1 MDESNNMFM
10 SESFYIQNEEE
21 LYANDEDRDS
31 FNTTDT
37 GDGIV
42 DACPTSAG
50 TSTIDRFGC
59 KDLDGDGVSNL
70 NDILPNDPSQ
80 WYDTDG
86 DGFGDN
92 STGTNGDECP
102 TEAGVINGDNGQG
115 CPILDLDGDGVLN
128 ENDDCNNSLPGEVVG
143 PDGCPLDDGTD
154 DDQTVGID
162 DGTNVPDQPDNNT
175 DTGDITDGGDNSG
188 SGDTDSSTES
198 TDDAESENKI
208 LGMSPLTLGLIGGIV
223 ILLVLTLLF
232 VRGRSS
238 RSDTFAMQEKAY
250 SDAGYA
256 AVAGIG
262 AVDQTITP
270 EQLAYEQQLMAAGYP
285 ADYARAY
292 ADQHFRPWLKQ

>member
-1 MDESNNMFM
+1 MRGPGYGQAVSVLIELVDSNDASQEVIFTTSLAVATGSSYNETPVSDTYSIFTIPTDTPSGDYTCKLSLDTNEQLSEMDESNNMFM
-10 SESFYIQNEEE
+10 SESFYIKNKEE
-21 LYANDEDRDS
+21 LYANDEDRDG
-31 FNTTDT
+31 FTTTDA

-128 ENDDCNNSLPGEVVG
+128 ENDDCNNSLPGEIVG

-162 DGTNVPDQPDNNT
+162 DGTNVTDQPDNNT
-175 DTGDITDGGDNSG
+175 DTGDITAVSY
-188 SGDTDSSTES
+188 TH
-198 TDDAESENKI
+198 
-208 LGMSPLTLGLIGGIV
+208 LTLP
-223 ILLVLTLLF
+223 T
-232 VRGRSS
+232 
-238 RSDTFAMQEKAY
+238 KA
-250 SDAGYA
+250 
-256 AVAGIG
+256 
-262 AVDQTITP
+262 
-270 EQLAYEQQLMAAGYP
+270 
-285 ADYARAY
+285 
-292 ADQHFRPWLKQ
+292 